1 MYLQMQKYVI
11 HSFQEVIPMKDRIR
25 RIRKDLNL
33 TQDAFGAAVGA
44 TRAMIG
50 FYESGKVVPD
60 KPIRLLICEKYNVNE
75 TWLETGEGVP
85 YKEGLI
91 PELANALRNMP
102 TVAAALERLLPR
114 MSVEDFEHIDAM
126 VRKIVEDK

>member
-1 MYLQMQKYVI
+1 M
-11 HSFQEVIPMKDRIR
+11 HDRLKE
-25 RIRKDLNL
+25 IRKSHSM
-33 TQDAFGAAVGA
+33 TQDAFAAEIGA
-44 TRAMIG
+44 TRGMVAK
-50 FYESGKVVPD
+50 YETGLVVPD
-60 KPIRLLICEKYNVNE
+60 KPMRMLICEKFNVNS

-102 TVAAALERLLPR
+102 AVAAALERLLPR

>member
-1 MYLQMQKYVI
+1 
-11 HSFQEVIPMKDRIR
+11 MKDRIR
-25 RIRKDLNL
+25 LVRKHMNM
-33 TQDAFGAAVGA
+33 TQTEFGDAIGVTLAALSK
-44 TRAMIG
+44 
-50 FYESGKVVPD
+50 YEIGKVVPD
-60 KPIRLLICEKYNVNE
+60 KSIRMLICEKFNVNE